1 MKRWIARIFP
11 LDRYTNPLDQAR
23 ARLIYW
29 LAGMVILTGVV
40 ARLMVQEP
48 DGRSYLLTIGED
60 LFAALAFVNMI
71 LAQMISVLLVRS
83 GRLRLGSVTL
93 MFFGTLGIGMLL
105 IPSGLYGP
113 SLALLLPLLIFVGSM
128 LLDLTG
134 LVLGTLL
141 SSGILALA
149 LAYRG
154 VMPEPASYSSS
165 TVFVVGVFML
175 LLTAGTAAFSLRF
188 LRLSR
193 VEAAATERHDRLSL
207 AQITTQVAQR
217 IARRASLQEVLDKT
231 VEEII
236 LSYPLIYH
244 AQVFLIDEDTHQA
257 KLVASTGE
265 VGRLLLE
272 RKHQLGVGTKSVIG
286 QVTSRDTALIARVG
300 LDDSSIHR
308 RNEFLPETA
317 AEAAFPLRLGDRV
330 IGALDLQSKQW
341 NAFEEEDIPIFQSL
355 ADHIAIAID
364 NARLYEETRKQ
375 IEENQR
381 LAQRAQQTAEE
392 VERLN
397 QRLTGQAWNEYLTRQ
412 AQAPALTVNFAD
424 GTPVPESPWTPALQ
438 QAVRQNETVLER
450 TGDRRVVAVP
460 LRVRGQVIGAM
471 EFELD
476 EQNALLPE
484 DLSLLEEVSEQFGL
498 AAETNRLFESSQRI
512 AQREALVNE
521 IATRLQTTTSVE
533 MTLTTAA
540 RSLKDVLKAERVAI
554 RLGKPDGQTHPSR
567 NGGKAE

>member
-1 MKRWIARIFP
+1 MKRWIDRIYP
-11 LDRYTNPLDQAR
+11 LDLYTQPLDHAR
-23 ARLIYW
+23 ARLIYS
-29 LAGMVILTGVV
+29 LAGMIIFTGVV
-40 ARLMVQEP
+40 AGLLVWEP
-48 DGRSYLLTIGED
+48 DGRSYIQTMGEN
-60 LFAALAFVNMI
+60 LPAALALLSTIGAQIASILFV
-71 LAQMISVLLVRS
+71 RR
-83 GRLRLGSVTL
+83 GRLRLGSLTHL
-93 MFFGTLGIGMLL
+93 FFGTLGIGILL

-113 SLALLLPLLIFVGSM
+113 SLVLLLPLLVFVGSM
-128 LLDLTG
+128 LLDMVG
-134 LVLGTLL
+134 LVIGTALAI
-141 SSGILALA
+141 GIMALA

-154 VMPEPASYSSS
+154 LMTEPVAYSSI
-165 TVFVVGVFML
+165 TVFAVGAFML
-175 LLTAGTAAFSLRF
+175 LLTAAALALRF
-188 LRLSR
+188 LRLSQ
-193 VEAAATERHDRLSL
+193 VEAVATERHDRLSL

-231 VEEII
+231 VEEVI

-244 AQVFLIDEDTHQA
+244 AQVFLIDEDTRQA

-265 VGRLLLE
+265 VGRLMLE

-286 QVTSRDTALIARVG
+286 QVTARDAALIARVG

-317 AEAAFPLRLGDRV
+317 AEAAFPLRLADRV
-330 IGALDLQSKQW
+330 IGALDLQSKHRD
-341 NAFEEEDIPIFQSL
+341 AFEQEDIPIFQSL

-364 NARLYEETRKQ
+364 NARLYEETRRQ

-381 LAQRAQQTAEE
+381 LAERARQTAEE
-392 VERLN
+392 IERLN
-397 QRLTGQAWNEYLTRQ
+397 RRLTGQAWNEYLSRQ
-412 AQAPALTVNFAD
+412 SEAPALTMNFGE
-424 GTPVPESPWTPALQ
+424 GTPIPESPWTETLQ
-438 QAVRQNETVLER
+438 QAVRQNQTVQ
-450 TGDRRVVAVP
+450 DQAANRRVVAVP

-476 EQNALLPE
+476 EQNPLLPE

-521 IATRLQTTTSVE
+521 IATRLQTTNSVE

-554 RLGKPDGQTHPSR
+554 RLGKPAGQAEK
-567 NGGKAE
+567 NGGRAS

>member
-1 MKRWIARIFP
+1 MKRWIDRIFP
-11 LDRYTNPLDQAR
+11 LDLYTQPFDHAR

-29 LAGMVILTGVV
+29 LAGMIILTGVL
-40 ARLMVQEP
+40 ARVLVREP
-48 DGRSYLLTIGED
+48 DGRSYIQTMGEN
-60 LFAALAFVNMI
+60 LPAALAFLSMMV
-71 LAQMISVLLVRS
+71 AQIISILLVRN
-83 GRLRLGSVTL
+83 GRLRLASLTL
-93 MFFGTLGIGMLL
+93 IFFGTLGIGTLL

-113 SLALLLPLLIFVGSM
+113 SLVLLLPLLIFVGSM
-128 LLDLTG
+128 LLDITG

-141 SSGILALA
+141 SIGIMALA

-154 VMPEPASYSSS
+154 VMSEPIAYSSS
-165 TVFVVGVFML
+165 TVFVVGGFML
-175 LLTAGTAAFSLRF
+175 LLTAGAAALSLRF

-193 VEAAATERHDRLSL
+193 VEALTTERHDRLSL
-207 AQITTQVAQR
+207 AQITSQVAQR
-217 IARRASLQEVLDKT
+217 IARRASLQEVLDNT
-231 VEEII
+231 VEEVIH
-236 LSYPLIYH
+236 SYPLIYH
-244 AQVFLIDEDTHQA
+244 AQVFLIDEDTRQA
-257 KLVASTGE
+257 NLVASTGE
-265 VGRLLLE
+265 VGRLMLE

-286 QVTSRDTALIARVG
+286 QVTARDAALIARVG

-317 AEAAFPLRLGDRV
+317 AEAAFPLRLADRV
-330 IGALDLQSKQW
+330 IGALDLQSKQRD
-341 NAFEEEDIPIFQSL
+341 AFEQEDIPIFQSL

-364 NARLYEETRKQ
+364 NARLYEETRRQ

-397 QRLTGQAWNEYLTRQ
+397 RRLTGQAWNEYLSQ
-412 AQAPALTVNFAD
+412 QPEAPALTVNFNE
-424 GTPVPESPWTPALQ
+424 GVPVPESPWTATLQ
-438 QAVRQNETVLER
+438 QAVRQNQTVQ
-450 TGDRRVVAVP
+450 GQAADRRVVAVP

-476 EQNALLPE
+476 EQNPLLPE

-521 IATRLQTTTSVE
+521 IATRLQTTSSVE

-540 RSLKDVLKAERVAI
+540 RSLKEVLKAERVAI
-554 RLGKPDGQTHPSR
+554 RLGKPTRQAEPTS